1 MEEVPSIPSIPSI
14 DFINYIASLS
24 DEPDRTLFTL
34 KEYSPQQFLLQ
45 NAYDYVTYYLK
56 ETKYIQDIFRK
67 HVVYLN
73 LIRDLTNDIRSSI
86 NPPIKRSILE
96 HLYHEIN
103 SYKVLANSNL
113 QLGNSNFQV
122 VHHFDAYMRE
132 LRKFIIKQL
141 GINHRSFFE
150 YIDQRQ
156 YNRHKK
162 NRFTR

>member
-45 NAYDYVTYYLK
+45 NAYHYVNYYLK
-56 ETKYIQDIFRK
+56 ETKYITDSFRK
-67 HVVYLN
+67 HVVYLK
-73 LIRDLTNDIRSSI
+73 LMSDLTNNINTSS
-86 NPPIKRSILE
+86 NAIKRSILE

-103 SYKVLANSNL
+103 SYKVLAHSNL

>member
-45 NAYDYVTYYLK
+45 NTYDYVTYYFK
-56 ETKYIQDIFRK
+56 ESKNVTDIFRK

-73 LIRDLTNDIRSSI
+73 LMRDLTNNTRSSI

-96 HLYHEIN
+96 HVYHEIN
-103 SYKVLANSNL
+103 SYKVLANRNL
-113 QLGNSNFQV
+113 QV
-122 VHHFDAYMRE
+122 VGLFDSYMKK
-132 LRKFIIKQL
+132 LRKFIKNQL
-141 GINHRSFFE
+141 GKNHRSFFE

-162 NRFTR
+162 K